1 MSATQITALCI
12 LLIVFAIGSLRHVH
26 VGAIALAA
34 ALGVGLTLGAE
45 SVSEIMRGW
54 PVDLML
60 ILLGMTY
67 LLAVARTNGT
77 LDRLVDNTVRRI
89 GSRKALLPW
98 FMFILA
104 LVIAAMGN
112 PLAAMVVIPVAMVL
126 AQQDGRD
133 PVIMALGAIN
143 GSLAGCFAPTS
154 LYGILTVSIGEQGG
168 VELNSYLQF
177 GVTTAIMVALQF
189 AAQLLFRQHSAPD
202 GLGSAS
208 SSQLVSVEPEHGT
221 GLPSP
226 QSSVAVSTKTSAV
239 VRTSATP
246 QQRATIMA
254 FIVLLCLVVG
264 MPLFDLAINIGVIAL
279 ALAVTLCLLFPVEGK
294 AALNDVDWST
304 ILLVGGI
311 VTYVAVLQ
319 RMGAMESLGNLAS
332 GIPWPLVA
340 VLTLCFVGALISAFA
355 STTALLPVVIP
366 LALPLVA
373 QGGITGAG
381 VISALAVSATIVDSM
396 PFSTSGALAV
406 ATSSDEARPRVTK
419 ALLRWGLTMTVVG
432 PLVTVAVF
440 VLPGYL

>member
-12 LLIVFAIGSLRHVH
+12 LLVVFAIGSLRHVH
-26 VGAIALAA
+26 VGAVALAG

-89 GSRKALLPW
+89 GSRKSLLPW
-98 FMFILA
+98 FMFVLA

-168 VELNSYLQF
+168 VDLNSYLQF

-189 AAQLLFRQHSAPD
+189 VAQVLFRQHSAPS
-202 GLGSAS
+202 GSGSAP
-208 SSQLVSVEPEHGT
+208 SSQPAGADPDGT
-221 GLPSP
+221 GLVNP
-226 QSSVAVSTKTSAV
+226 QSSGVAVSTKTSV
-239 VRTSATP
+239 LVRTSATP
-246 QQRATIMA
+246 QQRATVMA
-254 FIVLLCLVVG
+254 FIVLLCVVVG
-264 MPLFDLAINIGVIAL
+264 MPLFGLAINIGVIAL
-279 ALAVTLCLLFPVEGK
+279 ALAVTLCLLFPVDGK
-294 AALNDVDWST
+294 AALNDIDWST

-332 GIPWPLVA
+332 GIPWPLIA

-373 QGGITGAG
+373 QGGISGAG

-406 ATSSDEARPRVTK
+406 ATSSDEARPRVTRT
-419 ALLRWGLTMTVVG
+419 LLRWGLAMTVVG
-432 PLVTVAVF
+432 PLVTVALF